1 VLEKGMPNPANYV
14 SVCYPSLPM
23 GQNSVIKYQKA
34 MVDKLK
40 KRKEATNMSNR
51 TYLFLKIILDPRELK
66 ESRSLN
72 RRQQIKSK
80 SIPKRFHSHHKK
92 DHKDHYGKYMMQ
104 LLLV

>member
-1 VLEKGMPNPANYV
+1 VPNPANYV

-51 TYLFLKIILDPRELK
+51 TYLCLKIILGPMELK
-66 ESRSLN
+66 ESRSVS
-72 RRQQIKSK
+72 RRQQLKLK
-80 SIPKRFHSHHKK
+80 PIPKRFHSYHKE
-92 DHKDHYGKYMMQ
+92 DHKDHYGKYMIQ
-104 LLLV
+104 LLLI